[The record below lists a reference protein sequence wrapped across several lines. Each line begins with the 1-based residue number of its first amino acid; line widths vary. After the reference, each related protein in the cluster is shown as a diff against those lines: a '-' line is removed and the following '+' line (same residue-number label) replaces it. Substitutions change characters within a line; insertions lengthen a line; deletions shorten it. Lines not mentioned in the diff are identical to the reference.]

1 MKRKIV
7 VADRDESLQYAFT
20 TIFSKEHYQIFY
32 ASNNREVE
40 KLAEKMRPDIYIVN
54 ANQPRIN
61 GIEVYKKLQK
71 QKLLD
76 GASFFFLKDEND
88 TTQLSDY
95 GADGIIEKP
104 INFFKVYETVTK
116 EEDVIDL
123 TDVVEEEKEKQKRQ
137 IREVLM
143 NDMESTL
150 GRTRNEGSFRP
161 LAKRRIETRDEAE
174 ALEAASK
181 RRIET
186 RDEAEALEAA
196 ARQQKTADE
205 VVAKEQTEDEELT
218 KEEIN
223 AFGDRLG
230 ERLRDVAGSM
240 TEVSAIKGTEADNA
254 IMENADESRA
264 ELEAK
269 FRGAL
274 QQAMGEVT
282 AKLSLQLA
290 PVLAQYIEDYMKGML
305 FEIAE
310 KVIRDEIDKLL
321 KESKE

>member
-32 ASNNREVE
+32 ASNGREVE
-40 KLAEKMRPDIYIVN
+40 KIAEKMRPDIYIVN

-61 GIEVYKKLQK
+61 GVEIYKRLQK

-76 GASFFFLKDEND
+76 GASLFFLTDQND
-88 TTQLSDY
+88 TTQLQDY

-104 INFFKVYETVTK
+104 INFFKIYETITK
-116 EEDVIDL
+116 EEDVIEL
-123 TDVVEEEKEKQKRQ
+123 TDVVEEEKEKQKKQ
-137 IREVLM
+137 IRDVLM
-143 NDMESTL
+143 NDIEAL
-150 GRTRNEGSFRP
+150 GRTRREEPFVP
-161 LAKRRIETRDEAE
+161 LAKRRIETRDEGE
-174 ALEAASK
+174 AREAA
-181 RRIET
+181 E
-186 RDEAEALEAA
+186 
-196 ARQQKTADE
+196 RQQKTA
-205 VVAKEQTEDEELT
+205 AGAIPYEQTEDEELT
-218 KEEIN
+218 KDEIN

-240 TEVSAIKGTEADNA
+240 TEVSAIKKTEADTA
-254 IMENADESRA
+254 VMENGGESRV
-264 ELEAK
+264 ELEAHVK
-269 FRGAL
+269 GVL
-274 QQAMGEVT
+274 QQIMNEAA

-290 PVLAQYIEDYMKGML
+290 PVLAKYMEDYMRGML
-305 FEIAE
+305 LEIAE

>member
-32 ASNNREVE
+32 ASNGREVE
-40 KLAEKMRPDIYIVN
+40 KIAEKMRPDIYIVN
-54 ANQPRIN
+54 ANQPKIN

-88 TTQLSDY
+88 TTQLAGY
-95 GADGIIEKP
+95 GADGVIEKP
-104 INFFKVYETVTK
+104 INFFKIYETITK
-116 EEDVIDL
+116 EEDVIEL

-143 NDMESTL
+143 NDIEAL
-150 GRTRNEGSFRP
+150 GRNRREEPFVP

-174 ALEAASK
+174 ALEAAQ
-181 RRIET
+181 
-186 RDEAEALEAA
+186 
-196 ARQQKTADE
+196 RQQKTAD
-205 VVAKEQTEDEELT
+205 KPITQEQTEDDELT

-240 TEVSAIKGTEADNA
+240 TEVSAIKAAETDNA
-254 IMENADESRA
+254 VIENADESRA
-264 ELEAK
+264 ELEVHFK
-269 FRGAL
+269 SAL
-274 QQAMGEVT
+274 QQVMNEAA

-290 PVLAQYIEDYMKGML
+290 PILAKYMEDYMRGML
-305 FEIAE
+305 LEIAE
-310 KVIRDEIDKLL
+310 KVIRNEIDKLL

>member
-32 ASNNREVE
+32 ASNGREVE
-40 KLAEKMRPDIYIVN
+40 KIAEKMRPDIYIVN
-54 ANQPRIN
+54 ANQPKIN
-61 GIEVYKKLQK
+61 GVAVYKRLQK

-88 TTQLSDY
+88 TTQLAGY
-95 GADGIIEKP
+95 GADGVIEKP
-104 INFFKVYETVTK
+104 INFFKIYETITK

-143 NDMESTL
+143 NDIEAL
-150 GRTRNEGSFRP
+150 GRSRKEGSFVP
-161 LAKRRIETRDEAE
+161 LAKRRIETRDEGE
-174 ALEAASK
+174 AREAAQ
-181 RRIET
+181 
-186 RDEAEALEAA
+186 
-196 ARQQKTADE
+196 RQQKTANGDSRG
-205 VVAKEQTEDEELT
+205 TDGDEELT

-240 TEVSAIKGTEADNA
+240 TEVSAIKATETSNA
-254 IMENADESRA
+254 ALENADESRL
-264 ELEAK
+264 ELEARFK
-269 FRGAL
+269 GVLR
-274 QQAMGEVT
+274 EVMDEAA
-282 AKLSLQLA
+282 AKLSLQFA
-290 PVLAQYIEDYMKGML
+290 PILAQYMEDYMKGML
-305 FEIAE
+305 LEIAE

-321 KESKE
+321 KESKG

>member
-32 ASNNREVE
+32 ASNGREVE
-40 KLAEKMRPDIYIVN
+40 KIAEKMRPDIYIVN
-54 ANQPRIN
+54 ANQPKIN
-61 GIEVYKKLQK
+61 GVAVYKRLQK

-88 TTQLSDY
+88 TTQLAGY
-95 GADGIIEKP
+95 GADGVIEKP
-104 INFFKVYETVTK
+104 INFFKIYETITK

-143 NDMESTL
+143 NDIEAL
-150 GRTRNEGSFRP
+150 GRSRKEGSFVP
-161 LAKRRIETRDEAE
+161 LAKRRIETRDEGE
-174 ALEAASK
+174 AREAAQ
-181 RRIET
+181 
-186 RDEAEALEAA
+186 
-196 ARQQKTADE
+196 RQQKTANE
-205 VVAKEQTEDEELT
+205 ATAGEQTEDEELT

-240 TEVSAIKGTEADNA
+240 TEVSAIKATETSNA
-254 IMENADESRA
+254 ALENADESRL
-264 ELEAK
+264 ELEARFK
-269 FRGAL
+269 GVLR
-274 QQAMGEVT
+274 EVMDEAA
-282 AKLSLQLA
+282 AKLSLQFA
-290 PVLAQYIEDYMKGML
+290 PILAQYMEDYMKGML
-305 FEIAE
+305 LEIAE

-321 KESKE
+321 KESKG